1 MGLIL
6 HKETVRKLL
15 VVLLACCKIKKTEVT
30 LDDDNE
36 RPVRDFVLIIDES
49 TRRNPTICEV

>member
-6 HKETVRKLL
+6 HKETVRKLI

-30 LDDDNE
+30 VDDDNE
-36 RPVRDFVLIIDES
+36 RPVRHFVLIIDES